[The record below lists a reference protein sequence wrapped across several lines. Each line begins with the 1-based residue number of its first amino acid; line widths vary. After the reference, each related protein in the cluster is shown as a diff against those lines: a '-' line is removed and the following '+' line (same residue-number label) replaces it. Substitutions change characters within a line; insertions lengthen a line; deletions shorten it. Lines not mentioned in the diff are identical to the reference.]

1 MVLRLRAEIVAP
13 SLSLCQVK
21 ILDVR
26 NEALESAS
34 RLTIGERVKSLRK
47 ARTYSLQTLAK
58 LTDMSEATLSRIE
71 NEQTL
76 VSAHNLYILS
86 RVLDVDIT
94 AFFEPGSQPMRTGV
108 RSVSRHGESVTLA
121 TDRFTA
127 EVLCTDLANK
137 KMHPFINLVSAT
149 TLEEAGGLNAH
160 SGEEY
165 LYVLD
170 GEMVLHSEH
179 YAPLRLQTGDSTYF
193 DGAMSHAYVNDN
205 SEDKPARILVVTTA
219 DMLRNEKS
227 ANQ

>member
-1 MVLRLRAEIVAP
+1 M
-13 SLSLCQVK
+13 
-21 ILDVR
+21 DVR
-26 NEALESAS
+26 NEALESAG
-34 RLTIGERVKSLRK
+34 RLTIGERLKSLRK
-47 ARTYSLQTLAK
+47 ARSYSLGTLAK

-165 LYVLD
+165 LYVLG
-170 GEMVLHSEH
+170 GEMVLHSEY
-179 YAPLRLQTGDSTYF
+179 YAPLHLQTGDSIYF
-193 DGAMSHAYVNDN
+193 DGAMGHAYVNDN
-205 SEDKPARILVVTTA
+205 TKDNPARILVVTTA
-219 DMLRNEKS
+219 DILRDDTS
-227 ANQ
+227 ANKKKGKANERRHDE